1 MISLRARTATVL
13 ALVLATGTADAA
25 LRCRVS
31 TVPMDFGVYSP
42 LAASPLDGI
51 GTVTARCQGGT
62 GVIRF
67 HLSPGNS
74 GNAGGR
80 LLINGTSQ
88 LPYNIYVDAPRTRI
102 WGDGTGGT
110 SEAVRIQ
117 TRRGRTEHDVTAYG
131 RIPPGQDATPGAY
144 SDDIV
149 VTVIF

>member
-1 MISLRARTATVL
+1 MISLRARTALLLVL
-13 ALVLATGTADAA
+13 ALAAGTADAA

-42 LAASPLDGI
+42 LDASPLDTV
-51 GTVTARCQGGT
+51 GTVSARCQGGT
-62 GVIRF
+62 GLIRF

-74 GNAGGR
+74 GDAGAR
-80 LLINGTSQ
+80 LLFNGTSQ
-88 LPYNIYVDAPRTRI
+88 LPYNIYLDAPRTRI

-110 SEAVRIQ
+110 SEALRIQ
-117 TRRGRTEHDVTAYG
+117 TRRGRTEHSVTAYG
-131 RIPPGQDATPGAY
+131 RIPAGQDAAAGAY